1 MNGLNLIIYSERNQ
15 IAAIDGITSSS
26 FSMCHAVP
34 QSLSL
39 VRYFS
44 IIYYDLP
51 NSSSL
56 FKFIIFVDCRTL
68 STSFADEN
76 ALKFTLTLSHELN

>member
-1 MNGLNLIIYSERNQ
+1 MNGLNLIIYSEKNQ
-15 IAAIDGITSSS
+15 ITVIDGITSSS
-26 FSMCHAVP
+26 SSMCQAVP

-51 NSSSL
+51 NLSSL
-56 FKFIIFVDCRTL
+56 FKFIIFVDSSTL
-68 STSFADEN
+68 STSFAQEN